1 MGILGIEVSADNFCF
16 DNGAII
22 IPSLNSGVDGQVLES
37 DVKEG
42 QEKTC
47 SVSIKTED
55 VEIPCRENAS
65 PPSHAKSLEYI
76 SKTQRS
82 EAKEMTKDLL
92 KVKEIVP
99 IRKEK
104 ETNARNVSFP
114 QKAMPIEEKM
124 HQCNICYSMFVH
136 EKDMYQ
142 HISAAHH
149 RKFSAS
155 VCIGRLRNSKKFREV
170 DVVTKPIKA
179 HRKERQCDVC
189 SNKFSDRRSREEHIR
204 TMHPNTLH
212 KCGYCLK
219 EFLKESSL
227 VQHTKSAHP
236 YALLAAKEYL

>member
-47 SVSIKTED
+47 SVSIKTEE

-65 PPSHAKSLEYI
+65 LPSRAKSLED
-76 SKTQRS
+76 QRLK
-82 EAKEMTKDLL
+82 AKEMTTDFL
-92 KVKEIVP
+92 KVKEFVP

-104 ETNARNVSFP
+104 ETNAKSVSSP
-114 QKAMPIEEKM
+114 GKAMPMEEKM
-124 HQCNICYSMFVH
+124 HQCNICSSMFVH

-142 HISAAHH
+142 HIRAAHH
-149 RKFSAS
+149 HKFSAS

-219 EFLKESSL
+219 DFLKENSL

-236 YALLAAKEYL
+236 YAILAAKEYL